1 MHFSYTRYIENQI
14 RETFGF
20 KGTPLGLLSENERK
34 KINNGTCYLFTHR
47 LCVRPVSDRILLRK
61 AKGIDIRKY
70 GSGNAGTTN
79 ALRVLGTKAGL
90 IVLAGDCLK
99 CIIAVCITRALF
111 STGHPENIY
120 LLCLYT
126 GAGAIIGHNFPFY
139 MGFKGGKGIAATA
152 GLILSFHPYFI
163 VMGVVLFFGTF
174 LTTHYVSLGSLLVY
188 AGFMIQMVVCGQ
200 MGLFGAMPQSQLYEM
215 YAITAFLTVMAY
227 WKHRQNI
234 VRLIHGNERKTYLF
248 KNKKSAEAQTEIS
261 GEDK

>member
-1 MHFSYTRYIENQI
+1 MERVICLFIGYV
-14 RETFGF
+14 FG
-20 KGTPLGLLSENERK
+20 
-34 KINNGTCYLFTHR
+34 LFQTAYFYG
-47 LCVRPVSDRILLRK
+47 K
-61 AKGIDIRKY
+61 TKGIDIRKY

-90 IVLAGDCLK
+90 IV
-99 CIIAVCITRALF
+99 CITRALF

-126 GAGAIIGHNFPFY
+126 GAGSIIGHNFPFY

-163 VMGVVLFFGTF
+163 VMGVVLFFGAF

-248 KNKKSAEAQTEIS
+248 KKKAAEEQTEIS